1 MGGQLVWVEAQM
13 WIEKK
18 NKGMGLWLEWLE
30 WELRVKGRFFF
41 FLKKGYWRMLCADR
55 RGPVLRGKFTI

>member
-30 WELRVKGRFFF
+30 RELRVKGHFFF
-41 FLKKGYWRMLCADR
+41 FFKEGVLENALCR
-55 RGPVLRGKFTI
+55 

>member
-1 MGGQLVWVEAQM
+1 MGGQLVWVEHQM

-41 FLKKGYWRMLCADR
+41 FFKEGVLENALCR
-55 RGPVLRGKFTI
+55 